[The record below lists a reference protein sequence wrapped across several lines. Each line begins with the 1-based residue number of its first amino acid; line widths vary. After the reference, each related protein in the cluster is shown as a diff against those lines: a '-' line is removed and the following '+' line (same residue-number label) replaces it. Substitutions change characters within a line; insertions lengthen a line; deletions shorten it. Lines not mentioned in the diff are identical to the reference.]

1 MNNDFYKNLD
11 SIDDFSK
18 MTIDENYTKIPSDW
32 QVLVYRATCKFKP
45 LQTANF
51 FS

>member
-1 MNNDFYKNLD
+1 MKFTPDNFEQLLKEGE
-11 SIDDFSK
+11 
-18 MTIDENYTKIPSDW
+18 TIIFIIG
-32 QVLVYRATCKFKP
+32 ATCKFKP